1 MSREFKY
8 YRHYYEDRQIYKR
21 GTITINPGVTIL
33 VGCNGSGKST
43 LIRII
48 KENLEK
54 NNIPHM
60 FYDNKIE
67 VGSHSMEEAHFY
79 NDFDRLIDLA
89 FASEGEQIS
98 LNIVNK
104 CKEMIN
110 FLKDGLT
117 NKDKRY
123 MLFTKAFK
131 NEDKGVDDF
140 ESRENNKE
148 RWFLFDA
155 IDSGYSIDNVID
167 FKKYLLGPLI
177 GKAKEYDKDVYIIIS
192 CNEYEMCENLPCFS
206 VIDGKYIDINS
217 YEDFKHQILLS
228 RNFKDSSIDKYE
240 AKFKEE

>member
-8 YRHYYEDRQIYKR
+8 PIKYYCDRQIYKH
-21 GTITINPGVTIL
+21 GKVSINTGVTVL

-48 KENLEK
+48 KEDLEK

-60 FYDNKIE
+60 FYDNK
-67 VGSHSMEEAHFY
+67 VSGGSHSMEEAHFY
-79 NDFDRLIDLA
+79 NDIDRLIDLA

-104 CKEMIN
+104 CKEMVN
-110 FLKDGLT
+110 FLKEGLT
-117 NKDKRY
+117 NEDKKY
-123 MLFTKAFK
+123 MLFTKILT
-131 NEDKGVDDF
+131 EDKEVDNF
-140 ESRENNKE
+140 KVRENNKE

-167 FKKYLLGPLI
+167 FKKYVLEPLI
-177 GKAKEYDKDVYIIIS
+177 EKAKEFDKDVYFVIS

-206 VIDGKYIDINS
+206 VTDGKYIDINS

-228 RNFKDSSIDKYE
+228 RAFKDSSINKYE
-240 AKFKEE
+240 AKFKE